1 MQKMNILKTKSLK
14 KRTLGIL
21 LTFSILLLLGT
32 FFYSQHHTS
41 QTEDQRFENYTDQLF
56 RQELSGNTLS
66 LHYTLKNPATYNI
79 VNSSVS
85 LGTYQTDTSNLSA
98 SLENSLSLLHSYDK
112 TKLSKRNQATYEIL
126 ENHLSYSLKSSQYL
140 LYEEPLASLTGAQA
154 QLPILLSEYQFYTK
168 QDVDTY
174 LALLAETPEYF
185 ASILDFEEEKSK
197 HGLFMSKPQ
206 ADAIID
212 ECETFINLQNN
223 NFLYSSFEQRLQT
236 LNLPKKEKDA
246 YVEKN
251 VDSIKQYV
259 YPAYEQLMQGLH
271 ELKNSGTN
279 SGGLCHLPEGDKYYE
294 LLTAIETGSSR
305 SIPELQELTKK
316 HIAED
321 LASIQKTLSSLSTET
336 PSPSS
341 DLFKSQGVVLE
352 DSNPASILSSLR
364 GNLSGHFPAPPN
376 VNVQI
381 KYVSQEMQNFLSP
394 AFYLIP
400 ALDNTEENI
409 IYINNG
415 HISDDLSLYTTL
427 AHEGYPG
434 HLYQTTYFASKNP
447 SPIRHLLD
455 CGGYTEGWATYSEM
469 LSYYFAPIKKTQATL
484 MQKNSSILL
493 GLYALADMG
502 IHYDGWSLLD
512 TTTFFRGY
520 GITDTKAIEE
530 IYQLILSDP
539 ANYLKYYI
547 GYVEFLELKKEAM
560 TLWGKEFTQ
569 ERFHKAVL
577 DMGPAPFDLIR
588 KYIFLKRTGEKAIW
602 DVAFCKNATS
612 QINFLILF
620 YIDLLC

>member
-185 ASILDFEEEKSK
+185 ASILDFEEEKAK

-547 GYVEFLELKKEAM
+547 GYMEFLELKKEAM

-588 KYIFLKRTGEKAIW
+588 KYIF
-602 DVAFCKNATS
+602 
-612 QINFLILF
+612 
-620 YIDLLC
+620 

>member
-185 ASILDFEEEKSK
+185 ASILDFEEEKAK

-212 ECETFINLQNN
+212 ECEAFINLQNN

-588 KYIFLKRTGEKAIW
+588 KYIF
-602 DVAFCKNATS
+602 
-612 QINFLILF
+612 
-620 YIDLLC
+620 

>member
-21 LTFSILLLLGT
+21 LTFSILLLFGT

-185 ASILDFEEEKSK
+185 ASILDFEEEKAK

-212 ECETFINLQNN
+212 ECKTFINLQNN

-294 LLTAIETGSSR
+294 LLAAIETGSSR

-502 IHYDGWSLLD
+502 VHYDGWSLLD

-588 KYIFLKRTGEKAIW
+588 KYIF
-602 DVAFCKNATS
+602 
-612 QINFLILF
+612 
-620 YIDLLC
+620 

>member
-32 FFYSQHHTS
+32 FFYSQRHTS

-66 LHYTLKNPATYNI
+66 LHYTLKNPTTYNI
-79 VNSSVS
+79 VNPSVS
-85 LGTYQTDTSNLSA
+85 LGAYQTDSSNLSA

-185 ASILDFEEEKSK
+185 ASILDFEEEKAK

-455 CGGYTEGWATYSEM
+455 CGGYTEGWATYVGTVLRYINTKERTDISTLKAM
-469 LSYYFAPIKKTQATL
+469 LK
-484 MQKNSSILL
+484 
-493 GLYALADMG
+493 
-502 IHYDGWSLLD
+502 
-512 TTTFFRGY
+512 
-520 GITDTKAIEE
+520 
-530 IYQLILSDP
+530 
-539 ANYLKYYI
+539 
-547 GYVEFLELKKEAM
+547 
-560 TLWGKEFTQ
+560 
-569 ERFHKAVL
+569 
-577 DMGPAPFDLIR
+577 
-588 KYIFLKRTGEKAIW
+588 
-602 DVAFCKNATS
+602 
-612 QINFLILF
+612 
-620 YIDLLC
+620 

>member
-185 ASILDFEEEKSK
+185 ASILDFEEEKAK

-212 ECETFINLQNN
+212 ECEAFINLQNN

-236 LNLPKKEKDA
+236 LNLPKKEKEA

-271 ELKNSGTN
+271 ELKNSGIN

-588 KYIFLKRTGEKAIW
+588 KYIF
-602 DVAFCKNATS
+602 
-612 QINFLILF
+612 
-620 YIDLLC
+620 

>member
-32 FFYSQHHTS
+32 LFYSQHHTS

-56 RQELSGNTLS
+56 RQELSENTLS
-66 LHYTLKNPATYNI
+66 LHYTLKNPTTYNI
-79 VNSSVS
+79 VNPSVS
-85 LGTYQTDTSNLSA
+85 LGAYQTDSSNLSA

-185 ASILDFEEEKSK
+185 ASILDFEEEKAK

-212 ECETFINLQNN
+212 ECEAFINLQNN

-588 KYIFLKRTGEKAIW
+588 KYIF
-602 DVAFCKNATS
+602 
-612 QINFLILF
+612 
-620 YIDLLC
+620 

>member
-1 MQKMNILKTKSLK
+1 M
-14 KRTLGIL
+14 
-21 LTFSILLLLGT
+21 
-32 FFYSQHHTS
+32 
-41 QTEDQRFENYTDQLF
+41 
-56 RQELSGNTLS
+56 
-66 LHYTLKNPATYNI
+66 
-79 VNSSVS
+79 
-85 LGTYQTDTSNLSA
+85 
-98 SLENSLSLLHSYDK
+98 
-112 TKLSKRNQATYEIL
+112 
-126 ENHLSYSLKSSQYL
+126 
-140 LYEEPLASLTGAQA
+140 
-154 QLPILLSEYQFYTK
+154 SEYQFYTK

-185 ASILDFEEEKSK
+185 ASILDFEEEKAK

-212 ECETFINLQNN
+212 ECKTFINLQNN

-294 LLTAIETGSSR
+294 LLAAIETGSSR

-502 IHYDGWSLLD
+502 VHYDGWSLLD

-588 KYIFLKRTGEKAIW
+588 KYIF
-602 DVAFCKNATS
+602 
-612 QINFLILF
+612 
-620 YIDLLC
+620 

>member
-66 LHYTLKNPATYNI
+66 LHYTLKNPTTYNI
-79 VNSSVS
+79 VNPSVS
-85 LGTYQTDTSNLSA
+85 LGAYQTDSSNLSA

-185 ASILDFEEEKSK
+185 ASILDFEEEKAK

-321 LASIQKTLSSLSTET
+321 LASIQKTLSSLSAET

-434 HLYQTTYFASKNP
+434 HLYQTTYFASKTP

-588 KYIFLKRTGEKAIW
+588 KYIF
-602 DVAFCKNATS
+602 
-612 QINFLILF
+612 
-620 YIDLLC
+620 

>member
-32 FFYSQHHTS
+32 FFYNQHHTS

-56 RQELSGNTLS
+56 RQELSENTLS

-168 QDVDTY
+168 QDIDTY

-185 ASILDFEEEKSK
+185 ASILDFEEEKAK

-246 YVEKN
+246 YIEKN

-364 GNLSGHFPAPPN
+364 GNLSGHFPTPPN

-560 TLWGKEFTQ
+560 TLWGEEFTQ

-588 KYIFLKRTGEKAIW
+588 KYIF
-602 DVAFCKNATS
+602 
-612 QINFLILF
+612 
-620 YIDLLC
+620 

>member
-236 LNLPKKEKDA
+236 LNLPKKEKEA

-271 ELKNSGTN
+271 ELKNSGIN

-434 HLYQTTYFASKNP
+434 HLYQTTYFARKNP

-588 KYIFLKRTGEKAIW
+588 KYIF
-602 DVAFCKNATS
+602 
-612 QINFLILF
+612 
-620 YIDLLC
+620 

>member
-66 LHYTLKNPATYNI
+66 LHYTLKNPASYNI

-185 ASILDFEEEKSK
+185 ASILDFEEEKAK

-588 KYIFLKRTGEKAIW
+588 KYIF
-602 DVAFCKNATS
+602 
-612 QINFLILF
+612 
-620 YIDLLC
+620 

>member
-32 FFYSQHHTS
+32 FFYNQHHTS

-236 LNLPKKEKDA
+236 LNLPKKEKEA

-271 ELKNSGTN
+271 ELKNSGIN

-588 KYIFLKRTGEKAIW
+588 KYIF
-602 DVAFCKNATS
+602 
-612 QINFLILF
+612 
-620 YIDLLC
+620 

>member
-56 RQELSGNTLS
+56 RQELSENTLS
-66 LHYTLKNPATYNI
+66 LHYTLKNPTTYNI
-79 VNSSVS
+79 VNPSVS
-85 LGTYQTDTSNLSA
+85 LGAYQTDSSNLSA

-185 ASILDFEEEKSK
+185 ASILDFEEEKAK

-212 ECETFINLQNN
+212 ECEAFINLQNN

-588 KYIFLKRTGEKAIW
+588 KYIF
-602 DVAFCKNATS
+602 
-612 QINFLILF
+612 
-620 YIDLLC
+620 

>member
-1 MQKMNILKTKSLK
+1 MQKMNILKTKSWK
-14 KRTLGIL
+14 KRTLGIF
-21 LTFSILLLLGT
+21 LTFSALLLLGT
-32 FFYSQHHTS
+32 FFYNQHHTS

-56 RQELSGNTLS
+56 RQELSENTLS

-168 QDVDTY
+168 QDIDTY

-185 ASILDFEEEKSK
+185 ASILDFEEEKAK

-246 YVEKN
+246 YIEKN

-364 GNLSGHFPAPPN
+364 GNLSGHFPTPPN

-560 TLWGKEFTQ
+560 TLWGEEFTQ

-588 KYIFLKRTGEKAIW
+588 KYIF
-602 DVAFCKNATS
+602 
-612 QINFLILF
+612 
-620 YIDLLC
+620 

>member
-112 TKLSKRNQATYEIL
+112 TKKKKRNQATYEIL

-271 ELKNSGTN
+271 ELKNSGIN

-588 KYIFLKRTGEKAIW
+588 KYIF
-602 DVAFCKNATS
+602 
-612 QINFLILF
+612 
-620 YIDLLC
+620 

>member
-185 ASILDFEEEKSK
+185 ASILDFEEEKAK

-251 VDSIKQYV
+251 VDSVKQYV

-352 DSNPASILSSLR
+352 DSNPASILSSLK
-364 GNLSGHFPAPPN
+364 GNLSGHFPTPPN

-588 KYIFLKRTGEKAIW
+588 KYIF
-602 DVAFCKNATS
+602 
-612 QINFLILF
+612 
-620 YIDLLC
+620 

>member
-32 FFYSQHHTS
+32 FFYNQHHTS

-168 QDVDTY
+168 QDIDTY

-185 ASILDFEEEKSK
+185 ASILDFEEEKAK

-364 GNLSGHFPAPPN
+364 GNLSGHFPTPPN

-455 CGGYTEGWATYSEM
+455 CGGYSEGWATYSEM

-588 KYIFLKRTGEKAIW
+588 KYIF
-602 DVAFCKNATS
+602 
-612 QINFLILF
+612 
-620 YIDLLC
+620 

>member
-66 LHYTLKNPATYNI
+66 LHYTLKNPTTYNI
-79 VNSSVS
+79 VNPSVS
-85 LGTYQTDTSNLSA
+85 LGAYQTDSSNLSA

-112 TKLSKRNQATYEIL
+112 TKLSKRNQTTYEIL

-185 ASILDFEEEKSK
+185 ASILDFEEEKAK

-588 KYIFLKRTGEKAIW
+588 KYIF
-602 DVAFCKNATS
+602 
-612 QINFLILF
+612 
-620 YIDLLC
+620 

>member
-32 FFYSQHHTS
+32 FFYSQHHTF

-185 ASILDFEEEKSK
+185 ASILDFEEEKAK

-588 KYIFLKRTGEKAIW
+588 KYIF
-602 DVAFCKNATS
+602 
-612 QINFLILF
+612 
-620 YIDLLC
+620 

>member
-21 LTFSILLLLGT
+21 LPFSILLLLGT

-185 ASILDFEEEKSK
+185 ASILDFEEEKAK

-212 ECETFINLQNN
+212 ECDTFINLQNN

-364 GNLSGHFPAPPN
+364 GNLSGHFPTPPN

-502 IHYDGWSLLD
+502 VHYDGWSLLD

-588 KYIFLKRTGEKAIW
+588 KYIF
-602 DVAFCKNATS
+602 
-612 QINFLILF
+612 
-620 YIDLLC
+620 

>member
-112 TKLSKRNQATYEIL
+112 AKLSKRNQATYEIL

-185 ASILDFEEEKSK
+185 ASILDFEEEKAK

-352 DSNPASILSSLR
+352 DSNPASILSSLK

-588 KYIFLKRTGEKAIW
+588 KYIF
-602 DVAFCKNATS
+602 
-612 QINFLILF
+612 
-620 YIDLLC
+620 

>member
-66 LHYTLKNPATYNI
+66 LQYTLKNPATYNI

-185 ASILDFEEEKSK
+185 ASILDFEEEKAK

-236 LNLPKKEKDA
+236 LNLPKKEKEA

-271 ELKNSGTN
+271 ELKNSGIN

-588 KYIFLKRTGEKAIW
+588 KYIF
-602 DVAFCKNATS
+602 
-612 QINFLILF
+612 
-620 YIDLLC
+620 

>member
-14 KRTLGIL
+14 KRTLEIL

-236 LNLPKKEKDA
+236 LNLPKKEKEA

-588 KYIFLKRTGEKAIW
+588 KYIF
-602 DVAFCKNATS
+602 
-612 QINFLILF
+612 
-620 YIDLLC
+620 

>member
-66 LHYTLKNPATYNI
+66 LHYTLKNPTTYNI
-79 VNSSVS
+79 VNPSVS
-85 LGTYQTDTSNLSA
+85 LGAYQTDSSNLSA

-185 ASILDFEEEKSK
+185 ASILDFEEEKAK

-588 KYIFLKRTGEKAIW
+588 KYIF
-602 DVAFCKNATS
+602 
-612 QINFLILF
+612 
-620 YIDLLC
+620 

>member
-185 ASILDFEEEKSK
+185 ASILDFEEEKAK

-212 ECETFINLQNN
+212 ECKTFINLQNN

-352 DSNPASILSSLR
+352 DSNPASILSSLK

-588 KYIFLKRTGEKAIW
+588 KYIF
-602 DVAFCKNATS
+602 
-612 QINFLILF
+612 
-620 YIDLLC
+620 